1 MAEDQ
6 DIVAGKGI
14 NAPVLTEE
22 FPSVRAQYA
31 GMSPENH
38 ALAPQSFQRPAYVW
52 GEQTEDTAKG
62 HNFLVLGGMREFEGN
77 IGSLR
82 EDQKYIGIQE
92 AITEHTSYSLGLDF
106 NNPYGGKTTSLM
118 LNYETHSFM
127 KSDAVTVGAGLG
139 VEHGLKEHVDKDAL
153 LFGSVVPKAEVYTSV
168 RLSNSDEN
176 ILPKGTNLKIGVE
189 SVPEPSGDFGAA
201 AFAQI
206 RIPWSF
212 K

>member
-6 DIVAGKGI
+6 DIVKGKGI

-22 FPSVRAQYA
+22 FPSVRTQYA
-31 GMSPENH
+31 GMSPESH
-38 ALAPQSFQRPAYVW
+38 GLAAQSFQRPAVW
-52 GEQTEDTAKG
+52 GGQAEDTAKG

-77 IGSLR
+77 IGNLR

-92 AITEHTSYSLGLDF
+92 AITEHTSYSLGIDF

-127 KSDAVTVGAGLG
+127 GSDAATVGAGIG
-139 VEHGLKEHVDKDAL
+139 VEHGFKEHVNKDAL
-153 LFGSVVPKAEVYTSV
+153 LFGSVVPKAEVYTSI
-168 RLSNSDEN
+168 RLSGSDEN

-189 SVPEPSGDFGAA
+189 SVPEPSGNFGAA

-212 K
+212 E